1 MLVYIFLKASN
12 IFKHYKT
19 FECRQWLSSK
29 QTYIFGDIW
38 PIPYRHAVKPT
49 RQKNISLRMRACC
62 ISPNHP
68 LSAISLNHNYTCL
81 FPPMKTS
88 FSRSDTFAYRSLTRM
103 ALPTCSKLC
112 PRVIVKYSTS
122 LAITSI
128 FVLSEQNTEI
138 AQNAINFINL

>member
-1 MLVYIFLKASN
+1 MQTMTFFQTNVYFRRYMTYTISARC
-12 IFKHYKT
+12 KT
-19 FECRQWLSSK
+19 H
-29 QTYIFGDIW
+29 QT
-38 PIPYRHAVKPT
+38 K
-49 RQKNISLRMRACC
+49 KNISLRMRACC

-88 FSRSDTFAYRSLTRM
+88 FSRSDTFASRSLTRM

-138 AQNAINFINL
+138 AQNAINFINLQYLHKS